1 MGKCDALLLLLWNAP
16 VLDWKA
22 WMKMKT
28 FFVSFG
34 NEKML
39 CRWVGFSLRAWGGQE
54 LMLQNLW
61 RYRLTG
67 ADTGAMPGRTVATGG
82 RCAGDPQ
89 RMFEQPLVKMVQK
102 QGTFIVQVLSVV
114 RGDQLQKYWTTR
126 ATHL

>member
-1 MGKCDALLLLLWNAP
+1 
-16 VLDWKA
+16 
-22 WMKMKT
+22 MKMKPCL
-28 FFVSFG
+28 VSLG
-34 NEKML
+34 GETKNVVPM
-39 CRWVGFSLRAWGGQE
+39 CGFSPGAWGGQE

-61 RYRLTG
+61 RYGLTG
-67 ADTGAMPGRTVATGG
+67 ADTGAMLGRSVSTGG

-102 QGTFIVQVLSVV
+102 QGAFMVWVLSVV